1 MPPARTL
8 SYEQE
13 YGRNMTDSSST
24 SAIEAINLS
33 LTYRS
38 GKVEVP
44 ALHNVNLKVRHGEF
58 IAVMGPSGCGKSTL
72 LHLIGGLLPPTS
84 GKILLEGVDISK
96 LTDSERTA
104 VRRKKIGYVFQRFNL
119 LPTLSAKGNIELAKK
134 IHGNGHL
141 SPNGVEHII
150 GMLGLSDKI
159 HFRPAEL
166 SGGEQQRVAIARA
179 VINRPSIVLADEP
192 TGSLDSRNSRA
203 VLQILRDLNEKLNQ
217 TIVMITHDAEAASMA
232 SRVVEMKDGQ
242 ILNPASR
249 FSYEPEFERLY

>member
-1 MPPARTL
+1 
-8 SYEQE
+8 
-13 YGRNMTDSSST
+13 MTDSSST

-44 ALHNVNLKVRHGEF
+44 ALHNVNIKVRHGEF

-72 LHLIGGLLPPTS
+72 LHLIGGLMPPTS

-242 ILNPASR
+242 ILNPASK